1 MPTKDEHRDAECIKR
16 TVWYRMFGTPERA
29 AQTLSEKELACTSS
43 HVGVACFGLDNCS
56 VCPFAQGLCG
66 QASEEVDACDYDEV
80 LAYLLS
86 DKPDT
91 TIREVAVDAS

>member
-1 MPTKDEHRDAECIKR
+1 MSKSIKH

-43 HVGVACFGLDNCS
+43 HVGVACFGLNECA

-66 QASEEVDACDYDEV
+66 QASDDVDACDYDEV

-86 DKPDT
+86 NKPDT
-91 TIREVAVDAS
+91 VIRGVCVDAD